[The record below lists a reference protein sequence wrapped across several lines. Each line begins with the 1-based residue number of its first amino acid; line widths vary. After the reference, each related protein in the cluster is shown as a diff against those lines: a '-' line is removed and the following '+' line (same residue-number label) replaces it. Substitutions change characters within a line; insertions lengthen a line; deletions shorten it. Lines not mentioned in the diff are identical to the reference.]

1 MNTKINESRKSAT
14 GCCKKCK
21 KLCEKPLQFPEC
33 GHQFCK
39 RCLTDYSRTLST
51 WTEDPGYFVC
61 QECGGKVKKPDLPVE
76 KWPKAFSVTAKF
88 YTNDSLTQP
97 EEREI
102 ENASDFV
109 VVNYNDALTRETVE
123 RSSDCIKDKRTDIVS
138 VRKSTISKS
147 KNLHRTAVRFSSFK
161 SAEEFNSKI
170 SSDEKDC
177 LYFGGGLMK
186 NGDILLAD
194 WMNSCMKLF
203 ESSGQF
209 ICSYKVMSTYFL

>member
-1 MNTKINESRKSAT
+1 MNSKKSESRKSVSE
-14 GCCKKCK
+14 CCKKCK
-21 KLCEKPLQFPEC
+21 KLCDKLLQFPEC
-33 GHQFCK
+33 GHQICK
-39 RCLTDYSRTLST
+39 RCLTDYLRPVSTRTDDL
-51 WTEDPGYFVC
+51 GYFLC
-61 QECGGKVKKPDLPVE
+61 QECGGKVEKPDLPIE
-76 KWPKAFSVTAKF
+76 KWSKVFSVKAKF
-88 YTNDSLTQP
+88 YTDDPLSQP
-97 EEREI
+97 EKREI

-123 RSSDCIKDKRTDIVS
+123 RSSKGIKDSRTDFVS
-138 VRKSTISKS
+138 VRGSSISKS
-147 KNLHRTAVRFSSFK
+147 KTLHRTAVRFSGFK

-194 WMNSCMKLF
+194 WMNSCVKLF

-209 ICSYKVMSTYFL
+209 ICNYLVE